1 MPSAITPGTR
11 VSMATKVS
19 QITAV
24 ANHVSAIF
32 AKLQVADRNEAIILA
47 RDAGL
52 GRAEPAS

>member
-24 ANHVSAIF
+24 SALWC
-32 AKLQVADRNEAIILA
+32 AATLA
-47 RDAGL
+47 AMTVFES
-52 GRAEPAS
+52 AV